1 MTHIALPPLV
11 DRTAV
16 TGLVGD
22 MNAAMSNGGEV
33 EIGCAKVEHIGLAGF
48 QLLVSAMRTSRER
61 NVVLRLT
68 GLEGPFAELARL
80 TGFGCLLETAVPD
93 AGDFK

>member
-1 MTHIALPPLV
+1 MIQIALPPLV

-16 TGLVGD
+16 TGLVVE
-22 MNAAMSNGGEV
+22 MNNAMGRSDEV

-48 QLLVSAMRTSRER
+48 QLLLSAMRTSRER
-61 NVVLRLT
+61 KVPLRLT

-80 TGFGCLLETAVPD
+80 TGFGCLLETALSE
-93 AGDFK
+93 AGDIK